1 VTTTNTSKP
10 TERETL
16 STAKGRAIII
26 SLHSTYL
33 TMRLKGRKSSAPRI
47 MTYAEIWTVADDR
60 MMGQVSAARA
70 RWAKAKGETK

>member
-1 VTTTNTSKP
+1 MTKTSKP

-16 STAKGRAIII
+16 TTVKGRAVIM

-33 TMRLKGRKSSAPRI
+33 TMRLKGRKHSAPRI
-47 MTYAEIWTVADDR
+47 MTYEEIWTVADDR
-60 MMGQVSAARA
+60 LAGQVSAARA